1 MALGNFI
8 HTWKITKVQKFGS
21 KTIDNSDLSGAS
33 TSYTDLVCGVWGVLK
48 TTNDHSDHSDSS
60 HYIERDFYWQWQNSP
75 VKNMDPAGFVEYA
88 DLTESDYVNILKHN
102 GCAGVEEK
110 FEQIFARE
118 FVSEPIDVIDDPFG
132 YESAT

>member
-1 MALGNFI
+1 MAIGNFI

-21 KTIDNSDLSGAS
+21 KTIYDSDLSGAS
-33 TSYTDLVCGVWGVLK
+33 TSYTDLICGVWGTLK

-60 HYIERDFYWQWQNSP
+60 HYIERDFNWQWNISP
-75 VKNMDPAGFVEYA
+75 IANMDPAEFVEYA
-88 DLTESDYVNILKHN
+88 NLTESDYVNILKHN
-102 GCAGVEEK
+102 ACAGVEEQ
-110 FEQIFARE
+110 FEKIFTRE